1 MKQRQ
6 FLKYYNSQFFVGLPV
21 SQSIFDFLY
30 PCVFKYPVSGMVNGD
45 KKPEKNVSNTT
56 ESAVSVSNS
65 SRSSESFN
73 ESNKDTNNS
82 RNHDHHVVASTSTHT
97 SSTNHK
103 YQHSSSSEHN
113 GKPSTNGHNH
123 HHHASSNHRSG
134 RKASPKPVSNSLD
147 KSLQAI
153 SDDDEPGP
161 PAKKMKPVLNSQ
173 NGPLDGAELISD
185 DESPSTTKDGQE
197 EKPLQ
202 DDRVVPISD
211 NELASFIN
219 DVFVSKVRVS
229 EVELID
235 EELRRLMN
243 KQREVEKESYEIAK
257 DQITARQLF
266 TNLQIERIS
275 IEARS
280 QFPKEQAEQNS
291 GLF

>member
-1 MKQRQ
+1 
-6 FLKYYNSQFFVGLPV
+6 S
-21 SQSIFDFLY
+21 
-30 PCVFKYPVSGMVNGD
+30 
-45 KKPEKNVSNTT
+45 
-56 ESAVSVSNS
+56 
-65 SRSSESFN
+65 
-73 ESNKDTNNS
+73 S
-82 RNHDHHVVASTSTHT
+82 RNHDHHVVPSTSAHT
-97 SSTNHK
+97 SSINNKH
-103 YQHSSSSEHN
+103 QHSSSFEHN
-113 GKPSTNGHNH
+113 GKPSSNGHNH
-123 HHHASSNHRSG
+123 HHHHTSSNHRSS
-134 RKASPKPVSNSLD
+134 RKASPKSNSLD
-147 KSLQAI
+147 KTLQAI

-161 PAKKMKPVLNSQ
+161 PAKKVKPTTTTQS

-197 EKPLQ
+197 EKQ
-202 DDRVVPISD
+202 VQEDRVVPVSD
-211 NELASFIN
+211 SELAGFIN

-229 EVELID
+229 EVDHID

-243 KQREVEKESYEIAK
+243 KQREIERESYEIAK